1 MFIVSKVINP
11 KDRGLDDSYDLCNSY
26 LVSKMNKGHSL
37 CNSYLVT
44 TIDTLFN
51 ISLVNII

>member
-11 KDRGLDDSYDLCNSY
+11 KDRGLDDSYALCNSY

-51 ISLVNII
+51 I